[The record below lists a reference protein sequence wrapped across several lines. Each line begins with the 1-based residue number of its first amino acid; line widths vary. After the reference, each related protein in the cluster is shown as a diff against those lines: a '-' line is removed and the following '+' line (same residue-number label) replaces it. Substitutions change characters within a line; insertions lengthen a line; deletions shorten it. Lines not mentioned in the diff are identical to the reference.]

1 MGLCARFVLGVGCVG
16 SLLRLA
22 LFDVFLGGVGC
33 WIVGIWGGGVCF
45 VGVCFRFGNELFG
58 AAYHLHEVSN
68 RVKVGSSWQ
77 WWVVDLLSYFVIFF
91 ETLVE

>member
-1 MGLCARFVLGVGCVG
+1 MLDCWDVVG
-16 SLLRLA
+16 R
-22 LFDVFLGGVGC
+22 
-33 WIVGIWGGGVCF
+33 GVCF
-45 VGVCFRFGNELFG
+45 VGVCFGFGKKHFG
-58 AAYHLHEVSN
+58 AAYPLHEVSN

>member
-1 MGLCARFVLGVGCVG
+1 MLDCWDVVG
-16 SLLRLA
+16 
-22 LFDVFLGGVGC
+22 GGVGVC
-33 WIVGIWGGGVCF
+33 RGVF
-45 VGVCFRFGNELFG
+45 WFGRKHFG

>member
-1 MGLCARFVLGVGCVG
+1 MGSGVC
-16 SLLRLA
+16 
-22 LFDVFLGGVGC
+22 GGV
-33 WIVGIWGGGVCF
+33 
-45 VGVCFRFGNELFG
+45 FRFGKKHFG

>member
-1 MGLCARFVLGVGCVG
+1 MLDCWDVVGMGSVFCRGVFG
-16 SLLRLA
+16 
-22 LFDVFLGGVGC
+22 
-33 WIVGIWGGGVCF
+33 
-45 VGVCFRFGNELFG
+45 FGNELFG

>member
-1 MGLCARFVLGVGCVG
+1 M
-16 SLLRLA
+16 
-22 LFDVFLGGVGC
+22 
-33 WIVGIWGGGVCF
+33 
-45 VGVCFRFGNELFG
+45 GVCFRFGNELFG

>member
-1 MGLCARFVLGVGCVG
+1 MRFSTYSLAVWGVGLLGFGDGGCV
-16 SLLRLA
+16 LW
-22 LFDVFLGGVGC
+22 GC
-33 WIVGIWGGGVCF
+33 
-45 VGVCFRFGNELFG
+45 FGFGKKLFG

>member
-1 MGLCARFVLGVGCVG
+1 M
-16 SLLRLA
+16 
-22 LFDVFLGGVGC
+22 
-33 WIVGIWGGGVCF
+33 
-45 VGVCFRFGNELFG
+45 GVCFRLGNELFG